1 MKPIHIAASL
11 LVALSLCSA
20 PSFAADPEEHFVLT
34 PALLAKIKAAAPELK
49 KLEKDNDEDDGKN
62 ELSVDD
68 YVKAIEA
75 QPRAKAVL
83 SKHGIG
89 TREFALSTLALVHAG
104 LFVGMESM
112 MDKKQAAEMMGKFTR
127 EQKANIAL
135 LRKLGPSAYTLSR

>member
-1 MKPIHIAASL
+1 MKPIHLAASL
-11 LVALSLCSA
+11 LVALSLCGG

-89 TREFALSTLALVHAG
+89 TREFALSTFALVHAG
-104 LFVGMESM
+104 MFVGMESM
-112 MDKKQAAEMMGKFTR
+112 MDKKQAAEMMGKFTK

>member
-1 MKPIHIAASL
+1 MQPIHLAASL
-11 LVALSLCSA
+11 LVALSLCGG

-49 KLEKDNDEDDGKN
+49 KMEKDNDEDDGKH

-75 QPRAKAVL
+75 QPSARAVL
-83 SKHGIG
+83 GKHGIG
-89 TREFALSTLALVHAG
+89 TREFALSTFALVHAG
-104 LFVGMESM
+104 MFVGMESM

>member
-1 MKPIHIAASL
+1 MKSIQLAAAL
-11 LVALSLCSA
+11 LALSLCST

-49 KLEKDNDEDDGKN
+49 KLEKEDEEDDGKD

-75 QPRAKAVL
+75 QPRARAVL
-83 SKHGIG
+83 AKHGIG
-89 TREFALSTLALVHAG
+89 TREFALSTFALVHAG
-104 LFVGMESM
+104 MFVSMESM
-112 MDKKQAAEMMGKFTR
+112 MDKKQAAEMMGKFTK

>member
-1 MKPIHIAASL
+1 MKPIHFAASL
-11 LVALSLCSA
+11 LVALSLCGA
-20 PSFAADPEEHFVLT
+20 PAFAADPEEHFALT

-49 KLEKDNDEDDGKN
+49 KLEKEDEEDDGK
-62 ELSVDD
+62 EQLSVDD

-83 SKHGIG
+83 ARHGIG
-89 TREFALSTLALVHAG
+89 TREFALSTFALVHAG
-104 LFVGMESM
+104 MFVSMESM
-112 MDKKQAAEMMGKFTR
+112 MDKKQAAEMMGKFTK